1 MGMDMNQKELR
12 IKVYKIKRQVR
23 DTIGTNLSHR
33 FRSTQVYQAYCGLC
47 GEAQMAYEDG
57 ELDGQIV
64 TLLEESAHKV
74 IAFWQSDST

>member
-1 MGMDMNQKELR
+1 MGVDMNQKELR
-12 IKVYKIKRQVR
+12 TKVYKIKRQVR
-23 DTIGTNLSHR
+23 DTIGTNLSHE

>member
-1 MGMDMNQKELR
+1 MNQKDLWT
-12 IKVYKIKRQVR
+12 KVYSIKRQVR
-23 DTIGTNLSHR
+23 DTIGTDLSHE

-57 ELDGQIV
+57 ELDGQIT